1 MPESSVESFEEEYRI
16 PNDYER
22 KDIEIEQLKADLEA
36 AEDEIKVMQ
45 KVRREVEVRAETI
58 TSHLITKVTQLEGL
72 IEHLLVSKRKGDKN
86 IPLPMQT
93 AFDNTIKAKDAEI
106 RTLAQQNKQKDE
118 KLESIEKMLRDLK
131 VRFTPAPLPRKRS
144 LVDKILRRNRKN
156 RAQHYALSCMDNVD
170 KGIDIMLSKYC
181 L

>member
-58 TSHLITKVTQLEGL
+58 TSHLMTKVTQLGG
-72 IEHLLVSKRKGDKN
+72 S
-86 IPLPMQT
+86 
-93 AFDNTIKAKDAEI
+93 
-106 RTLAQQNKQKDE
+106 
-118 KLESIEKMLRDLK
+118 
-131 VRFTPAPLPRKRS
+131 
-144 LVDKILRRNRKN
+144 
-156 RAQHYALSCMDNVD
+156 
-170 KGIDIMLSKYC
+170 
-181 L
+181 